1 MTADDAYLLLT
12 QFFQERQAPRR
23 ALAAL
28 REGVEIGIEI
38 GPRQSPAVECAV
50 FRRGPNVLVER
61 RRANKPDFI
70 FSLAPETVSVLANDT
85 QDDVG
90 EIGLGIFKE
99 MLTGSVAARMPGG
112 LLSVLRNG
120 YLEVVATGG
129 PKVAAFL
136 AQTGLGSPTRVI
148 DFLRNLGKR

>member
-38 GPRQSPAVECAV
+38 GAKRSPVVECTV
-50 FRRGPNVLVER
+50 FRQGSDVLIER
-61 RRANKPDFI
+61 RQPQKPDFV
-70 FSLAPETVSVLANDT
+70 FSLSPETVSVLANDT

-99 MLTGSVAARMPGG
+99 MLTGSVTVRMPGG

-136 AQTGLGSPTRVI
+136 AQAGLSSPTRVI
-148 DFLRNLGKR
+148 DFLRRLGKR